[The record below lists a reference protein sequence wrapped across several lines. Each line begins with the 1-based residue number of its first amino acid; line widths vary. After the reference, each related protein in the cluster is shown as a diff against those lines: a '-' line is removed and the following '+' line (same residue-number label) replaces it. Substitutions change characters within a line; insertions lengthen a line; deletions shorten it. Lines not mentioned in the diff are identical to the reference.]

1 MIPVRSAEAER
12 ASDGFPR
19 GLAFGVVV
27 KNDGDP
33 DGLGRVRVRLE
44 LHNENQSTFWARI
57 ATPMS
62 GDGVG
67 FYTLPDVD
75 DEVLVGFIA
84 EDPSHPVIL
93 GGVWNA
99 NRLPPE
105 TNPEKGTNDKR
116 LLRSRKKHEIS
127 IDDVKD
133 ELEVK
138 LEQGTRMFF
147 SPKKALLEDA
157 NGNMVEI
164 TSQGSITIKA
174 SQSIKIEAPQ
184 IEIKATTA
192 ELNGSAN
199 CKVKG
204 GLVEIN

>member
-1 MIPVRSAEAER
+1 MMHARSTEAER
-12 ASDGFPR
+12 AADGFPR

-33 DGLGRVRVRLE
+33 DGLGRIRVRLE
-44 LHNENQSTFWARI
+44 LHSEDQSSFWARI
-57 ATPMS
+57 ATPMA
-62 GDGVG
+62 GNEVG

-105 TNPEKGTNDKR
+105 TNPADGTNDRR
-116 LLRSRKKHEIS
+116 LLRSRNRHEIS
-127 IDDVKD
+127 IDDAKD

-138 LEQGTRMFF
+138 LQQGTRMFF
-147 SPKKALLEDA
+147 SPDVALLEDA
-157 NGNMVEI
+157 NGNKVEI
-164 TSQGSITIKA
+164 TSQGAITIKA